1 MTNNKEAIKKAKEE
15 ARNQIHRLK
24 KAGLLKQII
33 EDDGYEYIPKNIEKY
48 EKIYENFFFH
58 TLDIYILGSNKIHD
72 SREMAFE
79 AWRKECTLSE
89 NQARSYFYS
98 LDSVAAYS

>member
-33 EDDGYEYIPKNIEKY
+33 EDDDYAYIPKNILF
-48 EKIYENFFFH
+48 I
-58 TLDIYILGSNKIHD
+58 
-72 SREMAFE
+72 
-79 AWRKECTLSE
+79 
-89 NQARSYFYS
+89 
-98 LDSVAAYS
+98 